1 MSQHSFGV
9 ATGGLGRGM
18 VLCRNMTSG
27 VATTAQECGTE
38 ACRDRAFSVAI
49 GFGFLVSRHSLGVVT
64 GCGHLV
70 SRQGRAD

>member
-18 VLCRNMTSG
+18 VLCCDMTRG

-38 ACRDRAFSVAI
+38 ACHDRAFSVVTR
-49 GFGFLVSRHSLGVVT
+49 FGHLVSRHSLGVVT
-64 GCGHLV
+64 VCGHLM
-70 SRQGRAD
+70 S